1 MVGMGWTVVLEGEH
15 KDPIACLSAE
25 FRTGVNL
32 DQGTFRL
39 LCYLDPYGDTTFNCL
54 QTADLLRDLA
64 LLLAMEPNPLGDEL
78 ITLVKRSQ
86 EDVHLY
92 VCFYGD

>member
-1 MVGMGWTVVLEGEH
+1 MSWTVVVEGEH
-15 KDPIACLSAE
+15 KDQIACLSAE

-32 DQGTFRL
+32 DHERFRL
-39 LCYLDPYGDTTFNCL
+39 LCYLDPYGDTTFNRL
-54 QTADLLRDLA
+54 QLEDLLWDFI

-78 ITLVKRSQ
+78 MALVKRSQ
-86 EDVHLY
+86 EHVHQY

>member
-1 MVGMGWTVVLEGEH
+1 MSWTVVLESEH
-15 KDPIACLSAE
+15 KDQIACLSAE
-25 FRTGVNL
+25 FEPGVNL
-32 DQGTFRL
+32 NREKFRL
-39 LCYLDPYGDTTFNCL
+39 LCYLDPYGDTTFNRL
-54 QTADLLRDLA
+54 QTADLLRDLV

-78 ITLVKRSQ
+78 IALVKRSQ